1 METCQ
6 LIANGR
12 NDYQLSK
19 QSENERVYIVA
30 LHCSLSPYCH
40 LNLRHTHNIGTHWTI
55 YVVCNSRKNIMI
67 IISMKF
73 LCDDLLRFES
83 DDGFAIV
90 SKRFN
95 GLH

>member
-19 QSENERVYIVA
+19 QSENERVYIIA

-40 LNLRHTHNIGTHWTI
+40 LNLRHTHTILEHIGL
-55 YVVCNSRKNIMI
+55 VCNSRKKYSNDNYQYEI
-67 IISMKF
+67 F
-73 LCDDLLRFES
+73 VR
-83 DDGFAIV
+83 
-90 SKRFN
+90 
-95 GLH
+95 

>member
-19 QSENERVYIVA
+19 QSENERVYIIA

-40 LNLRHTHNIGTHWTI
+40 LNLRHTQYWNTLDYSVQFPKEI
-55 YVVCNSRKNIMI
+55 
-67 IISMKF
+67 
-73 LCDDLLRFES
+73 
-83 DDGFAIV
+83 
-90 SKRFN
+90 
-95 GLH
+95 

>member
-1 METCQ
+1 MLYCTPNRHLKVCRKILWFPCFLCFTWPRKLEKT
-6 LIANGR
+6 N
-12 NDYQLSK
+12 
-19 QSENERVYIVA
+19 ENKKNKKARK
-30 LHCSLSPYCH
+30 CH
-40 LNLRHTHNIGTHWTI
+40 TL
-55 YVVCNSRKNIMI
+55 
-67 IISMKF
+67 ISMKF

>member
-1 METCQ
+1 
-6 LIANGR
+6 
-12 NDYQLSK
+12 
-19 QSENERVYIVA
+19 
-30 LHCSLSPYCH
+30 
-40 LNLRHTHNIGTHWTI
+40 
-55 YVVCNSRKNIMI
+55 MI

-95 GLH
+95 GLHWRLVILLLLQLAILQIVLYLSRLLGSSLRCPK

>member
-19 QSENERVYIVA
+19 QSENERVYIIA

-40 LNLRHTHNIGTHWTI
+40 LNLRHTHNIGTHWTGVQFPKKYNDNYQYEI
-55 YVVCNSRKNIMI
+55 FVR
-67 IISMKF
+67 
-73 LCDDLLRFES
+73 
-83 DDGFAIV
+83 
-90 SKRFN
+90 
-95 GLH
+95 